1 MEKAIASRAT
11 AMMADIVARDNVTA
25 LQGILVTLSLSSSDF
40 LGYFLYNYTTTQT
53 RSLAA
58 GSLLR
63 LPEIPLTQTLD
74 VLSTV
79 GTAIFTGIRLFGH
92 THGRSLAT
100 VSPKKKLIR
109 SLCPP
114 LDLHFCVRTTYCFNF
129 TLQPVLQNLTW
140 FELLTFP

>member
-25 LQGILVTLSLSSSDF
+25 LQGILVTLSSLSSSDF

-74 VLSTV
+74 VLSTA

-92 THGRSLAT
+92 THWRSLAT
-100 VSPKKKLIR
+100 VSPKKNSSDHSALHLIFTSAFEPPTASTSPFNQCFKI
-109 SLCPP
+109 SLGSSC
-114 LDLHFCVRTTYCFNF
+114 
-129 TLQPVLQNLTW
+129 
-140 FELLTFP
+140 